1 MKTHNAISAATLRVL
16 RPLVRLLLRHG
27 VPFGTFADLAKR
39 VYVEVALEEFG
50 IPGRKRTHSRASIL
64 TGLSRKE
71 VLRVTRLERADDAE
85 TGDRYHRAARVIGG
99 WVRDERYG
107 NGTGNPA
114 ALPMEGDGPTF
125 PELVKTH
132 SGDVPARAVLDEL
145 LRVGAVERTAD
156 DKVRL
161 LARGYI
167 PVAGDEEKLEILGTD
182 TACLIETIDHNL
194 RSEPGKTFFQRKA
207 MYDNLPEEAVEEL
220 RKDLAM
226 RAEKFLDHA
235 DRKMADRDRDV
246 NPKSTGTGRRRA
258 GIGIFW
264 FEDEGKAVV

>member
-1 MKTHNAISAATLRVL
+1 MKTQNAIYAAILRIL

-50 IPGRKRTHSRASIL
+50 IPGRKQTHSRVSVL

-71 VLRVTRLERADDAE
+71 VLRVTRLERPDDAE
-85 TGDRYHRAARVIGG
+85 TADRYNRASRVIGG
-99 WVRDERYG
+99 WVRDERFHEG
-107 NGTGNPA
+107 SGNPA
-114 ALPMEGDGPTF
+114 PLPVEGEGATF
-125 PELVKTH
+125 SGLVKEY
-132 SGDVPARAVLDEL
+132 SGDVPHRAILDEL
-145 LRVGAVERTAD
+145 LRVGAAERTD
-156 DKVRL
+156 DGMVRL

-182 TACLIETIDHNL
+182 VSLLVGTIDHNL
-194 RSEPGKTFFQRKA
+194 RAETGKAFFQRKA
-207 MYDNLPEEAVEEL
+207 MYDNLPHEAVEEL

-226 RAEKFLDHA
+226 RAEKFLEQA
-235 DRKMADRDRDV
+235 DRKLAERDRDV

-264 FEDEGKAVV
+264 FEDEGDGGR